1 MPIHIDSKYML
12 GFVPYIWENVP
23 ALTIKGI
30 VSKAFDDLLYC
41 IPILKY
47 VVVDSQAASQ
57 TNMNLNKFVFYL
69 VISLHCIGVI
79 ISVMVSQITSVSIVY
94 STVCSGANQ
103 RKHQSSASLALVRE
117 IHWWPANSPHKRP
130 VTRKIFPL
138 NDVIMYLEEQASC
151 YWYRVNS
158 KVYKHHP
165 SVVCFMVYVGH
176 SNNKHVL
183 SKTYL
188 TGSKT
193 RQS

>member
-1 MPIHIDSKYML
+1 MYLRKCPCSY
-12 GFVPYIWENVP
+12 N
-23 ALTIKGI
+23 KGYCFESLWWFI
-30 VSKAFDDLLYC
+30 ILYPNSEIRC
-41 IPILKY
+41 RRFIC
-47 VVVDSQAASQ
+47 SF
-57 TNMNLNKFVFYL
+57 TNKHEFEQVCFYL
-69 VISLHCIGVI
+69 VILLHCIGVI

-138 NDVIMYLEEQASC
+138 NDVIIYLEEQALC
-151 YWYRVNS
+151 YWDRVYS
-158 KVYKHHP
+158 KVCKHHP

-176 SNNKHVL
+176 SNDEHVL